1 MSTFVYKG
9 GRGGQESQKNGYI
22 VCVRP
27 LKHIANFLVKFSKL
41 HYSEGIVR
49 SHTVKGSAVLLRL
62 AKNRNVGQFLI
73 VELINRKTMCL
84 LLLLGIYD
92 TMHSALKC

>member
-1 MSTFVYKG
+1 MSYLYKIIVKILRKTALF
-9 GRGGQESQKNGYI
+9 RGDY
-22 VCVRP
+22 VH
-27 LKHIANFLVKFSKL
+27 KHIVKLLVKFSKL
-41 HYSEGIVR
+41 HYSEGIVE
-49 SHTVKGSAVLLRL
+49 GSAVLLRL

-84 LLLLGIYD
+84 LLLLGIYN